1 MIWLLARSGFCQPFV
16 TCPSHFMSG
25 KIVTKMSKY
34 QNVSGY
40 LQRLFVREVSQFKTG
55 VHIYIYK
62 AERIKPKQ
70 SGDCRQCLS
79 ASVYHSPALSR
90 RQEARLS
97 RQSRGARPLFD
108 QHNSCLCK
116 LNICSK
122 NNLSRGCE
130 GTLSSLIT
138 EYTSDTTL

>member
-55 VHIYIYK
+55 VHLHLQSR
-62 AERIKPKQ
+62 EIKPKQ

-122 NNLSRGCE
+122 NNLSWGCE